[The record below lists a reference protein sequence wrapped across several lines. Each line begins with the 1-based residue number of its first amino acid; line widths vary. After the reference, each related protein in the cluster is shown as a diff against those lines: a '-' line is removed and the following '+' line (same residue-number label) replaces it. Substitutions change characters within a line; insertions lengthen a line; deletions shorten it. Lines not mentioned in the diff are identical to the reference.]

1 VTTTVWL
8 LGYPVELGM
17 STVEHIEDWMREFQL
32 MALGREAGTVTSDV
46 PQRLQTM
53 VDTLT
58 RRYGA
63 QLSEPDRVRAA
74 AAARGQA
81 TVDLAY
87 PATDGDEGEAAV
99 RGWQAMLAEVDDW
112 CRTEDLLTLQ
122 RTAEQVRLQD
132 WICEQFLRQLRGE
145 APQPWTPALRRVES
159 ADG

>member
-1 VTTTVWL
+1 MTTTVWL
-8 LGYPVELGM
+8 LDYPVELGM

-32 MALGREAGTVTSDV
+32 MALGRDAGTATSDV
-46 PQRLQTM
+46 PQRLQAM
-53 VDTLT
+53 VDSLT

-87 PATDGDEGEAAV
+87 PATDGAEGEAAV
-99 RGWQAMLAEVDDW
+99 RGWQAMLAEVDEW

-122 RTAEQVRLQD
+122 RTPEQVRLQD